1 MRNLNLVPLNGLRAL
16 EAVGR
21 LGSLQAAAEELGVT
35 IGAVSQQVI
44 KAEDQ
49 LGRTVFE
56 RLPKGMQP
64 TPFGGPFLARLT
76 ASFRQMSEA
85 VATAQRR
92 DDAILTISVA
102 PIFASR
108 WLIHRIDRF
117 SAVHPDISL
126 RIEAVSTLVDVARSD
141 VDLGIRVGPGNWP
154 DVTAE
159 FLMPQVMFPVCAP
172 SIAEKLKRPEDLTQM
187 PAVID
192 GNDAFTWER
201 WLLAAGLD
209 IAAPKARHVFSDAS
223 LCLDAALSGQGV
235 LLAWPIL
242 ASWALKEG
250 RLVAPFP
257 TCVDTGMGY
266 YFVTAPGQ
274 RDPRKVTVFKAWVRH
289 EMAKDMEAG
298 VMPGFTPP
306 RRAAPPSS
314 P

>member
-1 MRNLNLVPLNGLRAL
+1 MKNLNLVHLNGLRAL

-35 IGAVSQQVI
+35 AGAVSQQVI
-44 KAEDQ
+44 RAEEQ
-49 LGRTVFE
+49 LGRAIFE
-56 RLPKGMQP
+56 RMPRGMRP
-64 TPFGGPFLARLT
+64 TAFGGPFLARLT
-76 ASFRQMSEA
+76 AALGELSEA

-117 SAVHPDISL
+117 SAAHPDIGL
-126 RIEAVSTLVDVARSD
+126 RIEATTRLVDLARSD
-141 VDLGIRVGPGNWP
+141 VDLAIRVGPGGWP
-154 DVTAE
+154 DGVAE
-159 FLMPQVMFPVCAP
+159 FFMPQVMFPVCAP
-172 SIAEKLKRPEDLTQM
+172 ALAERIRTPEDLAAQ

-201 WLLAAGLD
+201 WLEAAGFD
-209 IAAPKARHVFSDAS
+209 VPPPKARHVFSDAS

-235 LLAWPIL
+235 LLAWPVL
-242 ASWALKEG
+242 ASWALREG

-257 TCVDTGMGY
+257 IRVETGMGY
-266 YFVTAPGQ
+266 HFVTAPGVPE
-274 RDPRKVTVFKAWVRH
+274 PRKVAVFKRWVR
-289 EMAKDMEAG
+289 ETIEAEEG
-298 VMPGFTPP
+298 GAFAGRVIPA
-306 RRAAPPSS
+306 RKAASPSS